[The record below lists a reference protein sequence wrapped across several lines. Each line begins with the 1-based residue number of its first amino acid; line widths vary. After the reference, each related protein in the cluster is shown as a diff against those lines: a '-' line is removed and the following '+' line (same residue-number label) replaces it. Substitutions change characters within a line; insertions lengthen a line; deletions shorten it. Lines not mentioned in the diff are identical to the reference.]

1 MLIWPVTYPYCVSGH
16 SSSGRH
22 RALRVIAGVA
32 SAGALALTVAAGSAT
47 VAVGRL
53 EDNVTR
59 IDISAQVGQRP
70 VDFGD
75 LSEGPVTFLLMGS
88 DQRTGTGNKG
98 YGNFEGARS
107 DTTMLLHVYPDR
119 KSAVVVNIPRDTIVD
134 LPECTDE
141 DDRVLPPIRDRF
153 NVAFDR
159 GGPGCT
165 LKTVEAMTGL
175 TVDHFVVLDFNGF
188 KKTIDALGGV
198 EVCLTRP
205 LQDAKSGVDL
215 PAGRTRVSGE
225 DALAFVRVRHNIG
238 DGSDISRINRQ
249 QIFLSS
255 LIQEVTSSGLLT
267 DPLRVWRVLNESSKA
282 IATDTALAD
291 SEGLIAMAASLAGLR
306 PKDVSFVTL
315 PWLPNSDGATIVAD
329 QPKAD
334 AIWAALAAEQPWPPP
349 PTKGAD
355 GEKLTEAPAEIV
367 VDVHNATG
375 VEGQGSRAAEGL
387 AATGFGI
394 GVIDARE
401 KVSARTTIRHSP
413 DQLEAARTLQAAVP
427 GSVLRE
433 DPDQG
438 TRLDLIL
445 GETYDGVQEIR
456 VKATRTGSG
465 VGGNEPSTTAAQD
478 ICTG

>member
-1 MLIWPVTYPYCVSGH
+1 
-16 SSSGRH
+16 
-22 RALRVIAGVA
+22 
-32 SAGALALTVAAGSAT
+32 
-47 VAVGRL
+47 
-53 EDNVTR
+53 
-59 IDISAQVGQRP
+59 
-70 VDFGD
+70 
-75 LSEGPVTFLLMGS
+75 MGS
-88 DQRTGTGNKG
+88 DQRTGKGNKG

-119 KSAVVVNIPRDTIVD
+119 ESAVVVSIPRDTIVD
-134 LPECTDE
+134 LPSCK
-141 DDRVLPPIRDRF
+141 DDDDKVLPPTRDRF

-205 LQDAKSGVDL
+205 LQDSKSGVDL

-255 LIQEVTSSGLLT
+255 LIQEVTGSGLLT

-282 IATDTALAD
+282 IATDKALAD
-291 SEGLIAMAASLAGLR
+291 SDGLIALAASLSGLR

-315 PWLPNSDGATIVAD
+315 PWLPNADGATIVAD

-355 GEKLTEAPAEIV
+355 GEKLTEAPAEIL

-375 VEGQGSRAAEGL
+375 VEGQGSRAAEDL
-387 AATGFGI
+387 AAQGFRI
-394 GVIDARE
+394 GAIDARE
-401 KVSARTTIRHSP
+401 KAVGQDDHPALPGPARGSPHPAGRGPRIGPARGPRPGRPPGPDPGRDLRRGAGGPGQGDQDRLGGRRQRAEHDRRPGHLHRLSRRLRAAESAMADRRVGHRPADIVSCIPTPRRRIAWTRPSP
-413 DQLEAARTLQAAVP
+413 ALPRPSPTSPMAHAWPSAGSACAASPAP
-427 GSVLRE
+427 
-433 DPDQG
+433 
-438 TRLDLIL
+438 
-445 GETYDGVQEIR
+445 
-456 VKATRTGSG
+456 
-465 VGGNEPSTTAAQD
+465 
-478 ICTG
+478 